1 MDIVTMVELV
11 NKRCGGAKRRR
22 RRIWTKMRWKHEEEA
37 EEEDITS
44 SSSSFNQTLRSATR
58 SLILTMVVA
67 VVAFQVRKSN
77 LFAKIVLRAGP
88 RLRECCFCRQGQA
101 EVVSNIRNKNSPIL
115 GTAFL
120 PSYV

>member
-37 EEEDITS
+37 EEEEDITS

-77 LFAKIVLRAGP
+77 IFAKIILRAGP
-88 RLRECCFCRQGQA
+88 RSE
-101 EVVSNIRNKNSPIL
+101 L
-115 GTAFL
+115 GKIT
-120 PSYV
+120 